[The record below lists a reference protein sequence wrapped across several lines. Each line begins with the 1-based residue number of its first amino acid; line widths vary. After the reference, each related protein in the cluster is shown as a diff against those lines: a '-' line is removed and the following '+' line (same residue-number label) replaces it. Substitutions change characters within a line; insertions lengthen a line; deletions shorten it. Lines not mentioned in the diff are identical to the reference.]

1 MVCERIQLMQILNL
15 VILNYGYSVMSG
27 LNSSLILDYA

>member
-27 LNSSLILDYA
+27 LNSSLILDNA

>member
-15 VILNYGYSVMSG
+15 VILNYGYTVMSG